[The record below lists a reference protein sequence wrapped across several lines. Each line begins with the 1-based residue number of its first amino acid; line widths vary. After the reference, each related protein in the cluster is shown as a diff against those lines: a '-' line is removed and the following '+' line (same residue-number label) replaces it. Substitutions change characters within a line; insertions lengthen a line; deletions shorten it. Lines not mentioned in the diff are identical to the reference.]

1 MEAFT
6 TLTGRAAPLLMANLD
21 TDVIIRVEHLTAPDQ
36 TRLGHFAFEALRYL
50 PDGSE
55 NPAFTLNQPAYRGA
69 PILLGGP
76 NFGCGSSRE
85 GAVTAIQQMGVRC
98 IIAPSFG
105 DIFFSNCF
113 QNGVLAIRLPE
124 AEVSALAARLAHD
137 GDLTVDLERQVVIAG
152 NEVHRFEVERNRR
165 ESLLEGL
172 DDIGLTLRQL
182 GVIRAFQAADRTR
195 RPWVWEPLAVNA
207 PPNPTGNTPL

>member
-1 MEAFT
+1 MEPFT
-6 TLTGRAAPLLMANLD
+6 TLTGRAAPLLLANVD
-21 TDVIIRVEHLTAPDQ
+21 TDVIIRIERLTAPDQ
-36 TRLGHFAFEALRYL
+36 STLGHWAFETLRYL

-55 NPAFTLNQPAYRGA
+55 QPDFVFNQPRYRGA
-69 PILLGGP
+69 PILLAGP

-124 AEVSALAARLAHD
+124 TDIAGLAARD
-137 GDLTVDLERQVVIAG
+137 GTLTIDLDHQLVLAG
-152 NEVHRFEVERNRR
+152 NQTHAFDIDPTRR
-165 ESLLEGL
+165 ESLQTGL
-172 DDIGLTLRQL
+172 DDIGLTLRQMPD
-182 GVIRAFQAADRTR
+182 IRAFQAADRER
-195 RPWVWEPLAVNA
+195 RPWVWDPVAIPEPV
-207 PPNPTGNTPL
+207 TGSAAS

>member
-1 MEAFT
+1 MEPFT
-6 TLTGRAAPLLMANLD
+6 TLTGRAAPLLLANLD
-21 TDVIIRVEHLTAPDQ
+21 TDVIIRVERLTATDQ
-36 TRLGHFAFEALRYL
+36 STLGQFAFEALRYR

-55 NPAFTLNQPAYRGA
+55 NPEFVLNQPPFRSA

-105 DIFFSNCF
+105 DIFYSNCF
-113 QNGVLAIRLPE
+113 QNGLLAIRLAE
-124 AEVSALAARLAHD
+124 ADVTALSARLAHD
-137 GDLTVDLERQVVIAG
+137 GELTIDLERQVVMVG
-152 NEVHRFEVERNRR
+152 NELYRFEIDRNRR

-172 DDIGLTLRQL
+172 DDIGLTLKQL
-182 GVIRAFQAADRTR
+182 DMIRAFQAADRTS
-195 RPWVWEPLAVNA
+195 RPWVWDPVAVDA
-207 PPNPTGNTPL
+207 PANPTGNMPR